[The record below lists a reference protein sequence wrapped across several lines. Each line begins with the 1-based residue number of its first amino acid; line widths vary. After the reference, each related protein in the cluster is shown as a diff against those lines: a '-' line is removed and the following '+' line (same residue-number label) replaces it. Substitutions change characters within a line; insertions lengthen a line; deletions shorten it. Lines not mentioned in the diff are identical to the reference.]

1 MIIGINGFAGSGK
14 DTVGK
19 IIQLLIRE
27 SQGREID
34 FNDAIDNTDTYD
46 WWLEESSGWEIKK
59 WAGKLKEVA
68 TLLTGIPAEKFEDQ
82 EFKKTNLG
90 PEWDY
95 EVQEFIEQG
104 VYKTV
109 KKQMTVRDLLQ
120 KLGTEGLR
128 NGLHPNT
135 WVNALMADY
144 KCVWKDPD
152 PIPGNDY
159 RITYRENYGETSL
172 IQYGEGSEAE
182 VFNHEISEPNWII
195 TDTRFENEAQAIKS
209 HGGIVIRVNRPGI
222 GPTNG
227 HASEVGLEGYDF
239 DYVITNDGTI
249 NDLVEMVRE
258 VLIQAR
264 ILSR

>member
-104 VYKTV
+104 VYHTV

-144 KCVWKDPD
+144 VPV
-152 PIPGNDY
+152 PQVGHYVTEENDY
-159 RITYRENYGETSL
+159 AY
-172 IQYGEGSEAE
+172 
-182 VFNHEISEPNWII
+182 PNWII

-258 VLIQAR
+258 VLIQDR